1 MNGYIKQLKNLA
13 IQNEGKHKYKKK
25 TGTTGYRFHI
35 DRVVFSLGSFHWV
48 NNVSG
53 HL

>member
-1 MNGYIKQLKNLA
+1 MKGSMNA
-13 IQNEGKHKYKKK
+13 KKK